1 MLIGIF
7 LHFWGLFENVLS
19 IKLWEHKNNK
29 FIYKEFSINIDKSNF
44 PEEFFNNT
52 RNKTSKKIR
61 LLGKINFLEVK
72 HIINSGPKKLR
83 DTIAHNKIYF
93 GINRGAMQTRPGWIK
108 PDPSREE
115 TIIIRKALKNNPSV
129 SQDEINSTFVYRY
142 PRA

>member
-1 MLIGIF
+1 MAIFLILAWSIEVFTPKEYYTLKISKLFALDMLKQEFGVKHVITKKYFMLIGIF

-83 DTIAHNKIYF
+83 DTIAH
-93 GINRGAMQTRPGWIK
+93 
-108 PDPSREE
+108 
-115 TIIIRKALKNNPSV
+115 
-129 SQDEINSTFVYRY
+129 
-142 PRA
+142 